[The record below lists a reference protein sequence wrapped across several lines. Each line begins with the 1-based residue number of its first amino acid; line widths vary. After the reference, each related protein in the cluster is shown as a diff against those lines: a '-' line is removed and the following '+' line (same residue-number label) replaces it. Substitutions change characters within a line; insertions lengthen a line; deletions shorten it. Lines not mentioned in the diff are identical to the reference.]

1 MGMKCSM
8 ITISQPGTVN
18 ERALLDSLGFT
29 DYTFVEDTTLEECM
43 YPRDKSINI
52 GYFNNHLVICDDFQ
66 CTEALDQLRRLETL
80 MDYEHVLTSLFPQS
94 EILTTVCHSVVNYHA
109 YALVRSS
116 KRLRFK
122 SISGDIPVTSYGE
135 PLAEETPIYAQ
146 SSMTG
151 ERLLFRSSFGTP
163 DGPYEYT
170 EDQMMEAFAFGVA
183 KRHLGVQISTG
194 EDEVLM
200 FNTTFRKYKRVK
212 SGRAVSRE
220 SIPATISASTQAA
233 GGSWLGRL
241 LKSFRGKE

>member
-1 MGMKCSM
+1 MGIKCSM
-8 ITISQPGTVN
+8 ITISQPGAVN

-29 DYTFVEDTTLEECM
+29 DYSFVEDTTLEECM

-66 CTEALDQLRRLETL
+66 CTEALDQLRRMETL
-80 MDYEHVLTSLFPQS
+80 TDYEQVLTSLFPQS

-135 PLAEETPIYAQ
+135 LLAEEVPIYTQ

-163 DGPYEYT
+163 DRPYEFT
-170 EDQMMEAFAFGVA
+170 EDQMMEDFAFGVA
-183 KRHLGVQISTG
+183 KRHLGVEIG
-194 EDEVLM
+194 DDDEVLM
-200 FNTTFRKYKRVK
+200 FNTTFKKYKRVK
-212 SGRAVSRE
+212 FGRTVWRE
-220 SIPATISASTQAA
+220 SVPATAAAVQPAS

-241 LKSFRGKE
+241 LKSLRGKG